1 MNKEIKYT
9 KFAQLWRGIF
19 FMVSSVSLC
28 VILLMFIF
36 VWQPIWTKGFSDFHT
51 ISEAISK
58 LDQTA
63 KPASKVAPLML
74 VEISKMNQTMNH
86 MDMTMLSVNTSVEH
100 MSQSLSGQMGR
111 MNYEVDRMGNK
122 LSPFGMMPF
131 NW

>member
-1 MNKEIKYT
+1 
-9 KFAQLWRGIF
+9 
-19 FMVSSVSLC
+19 MVSSVSLC